1 VTEEVNSDC
10 LTLCLSRRLAIV
22 EGRNPQAAMIATARK
37 IRSETKKARNY
48 DVLGEIITAT
58 PQERDLA
65 VLTAEKMF
73 LAY

>member
-1 VTEEVNSDC
+1 MIEEVNSDC
-10 LTLCLSRRLAIV
+10 LTLCISRRLAIA

-48 DVLGEIITAT
+48 DVLGVIINST
-58 PQERDLA
+58 PEERNLA

-73 LAY
+73 LLD